1 MTIKEAQ
8 VDMRQAYFGGA
19 PGMLVSGIIWL
30 AAGITALVS
39 TAQISVIIF
48 FLGGMLIHPLGILL
62 SKALKRSGQHQKDN
76 PLSNLAL
83 ESTLLLFIGLFIAY
97 SVMQIQTQWFY
108 PIMLL
113 LIGGRYVLFAS
124 VYGMRIYWVVGFV
137 LVAAGAAFLVLNPAF
152 HLGALVGGAI
162 EVIFSLLIFS
172 TEKSKP

>member
-8 VDMRQAYFGGA
+8 DDMRQAYFGGG

-39 TAQISVIIF
+39 TEQISVIVF
-48 FLGGMLIHPLGILL
+48 FLGGMLIHPIGLL
-62 SKALKRSGQHQKDN
+62 LCKALKRSGQHQKDN

-97 SVMQIQTQWFY
+97 AVLQIQSQWFY

-113 LIGGRYVLFAS
+113 LIGGRYVVFAS
-124 VYGMRIYWVVGFV
+124 IYGMRIYWLVGLILVV
-137 LVAAGAAFLVLNPAF
+137 AGGVILVLNQAF
-152 HLGALVGGAI
+152 HLGAFVGGAI
-162 EVIFSLLIFS
+162 EVVFSLLIFS

>member
-1 MTIKEAQ
+1 MTIEEAQ

-97 SVMQIQTQWFY
+97 VVLQIRPHWFF

-113 LIGGRYVLFAS
+113 MIGGRYVLFAS
-124 VYGMRIYWVVGFV
+124 VYGMRIYWIVGMVLVVVG
-137 LVAAGAAFLVLNPAF
+137 ATFLVLNQVF
-152 HLGALVGGAI
+152 HLGALLGGAI
-162 EVIFSLLIFS
+162 EVMFSFVIFNA
-172 TEKSKP
+172 EKSNR